1 MSLIPALGGQ
11 RQMDLCEFEASL
23 VYRIRTARA
32 TQKNIASEKQNKR
45 KNKQKQNNNAEV
57 RRYL

>member
-1 MSLIPALGGQ
+1 
-11 RQMDLCEFEASL
+11 MDLCEFEASL

>member
-1 MSLIPALGGQ
+1 VSLIPALGGQ